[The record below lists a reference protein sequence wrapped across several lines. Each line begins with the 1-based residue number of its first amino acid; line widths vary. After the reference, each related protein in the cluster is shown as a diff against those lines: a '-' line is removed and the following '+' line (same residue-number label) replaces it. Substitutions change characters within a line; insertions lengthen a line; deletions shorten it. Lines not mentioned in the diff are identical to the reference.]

1 MINIDSLRQKIKQNT
16 DESLLQ
22 YVAQLPD
29 HAPQLRAAMEYSL
42 LAGGKRMRPL
52 LVHLIG
58 NTLDIPGQDQAAI
71 SMAIECIHAYSL
83 AHDDLPAMDD
93 DDLRRG
99 KPTCHIQFDEATAIL
114 AGDALQTMAFSIL
127 AEAPMSKFAQ
137 DKRAILV
144 SILARASGYMGMCGG
159 QAIDLASTGKTID
172 IDALTRL
179 HRLKTGALLQ
189 ACAEMITLLAEEL
202 DPGHRN
208 ALVRHASD
216 IGLAFQ
222 IQDDILDVEGDAAVI
237 GKPQGS
243 DIEAGKNTFPAL
255 LGMTQAKAELARL
268 HDSALQAL
276 DSLPYNTELLS
287 AFTDLMVKRTF

>member
-1 MINIDSLRQKIKQNT
+1 MTNIDSLRQKIKQNT

-208 ALVRHASD
+208 ALVRYASD

>member
-202 DPGHRN
+202 DPEHRN
-208 ALVRHASD
+208 ALIRYASD

>member
-202 DPGHRN
+202 DPGRRN
-208 ALVRHASD
+208 ALVRYASD

>member
-208 ALVRHASD
+208 ALVRYASD

>member
-1 MINIDSLRQKIKQNT
+1 MINIDSLRQKIKSNT
-16 DESLLQ
+16 DDGLLQ

-29 HAPQLRAAMEYSL
+29 HAPALRNAMEYAL

-52 LVHLIG
+52 LVHIIG
-58 NTLDIPGQDQAAI
+58 NTLDVPGQDQTAV

-83 AHDDLPAMDD
+83 THDDLPAMDD

-114 AGDALQTMAFSIL
+114 AGDALQTMAFCIL
-127 AEAPMSKFAQ
+127 AEAPMSAYAQ
-137 DKRAILV
+137 PRRAQLV
-144 SILARASGYMGMCGG
+144 SILARASGYLGMCGG
-159 QAIDLASTGKTID
+159 QAIDLASTGKSID
-172 IDALTRL
+172 IQALTKL
-179 HRLKTGALLQ
+179 HKLKTGALLQ
-189 ACAEMITLLAEEL
+189 ACAEMVTLLAEDLTPE
-202 DPGHRN
+202 HRT
-208 ALVRHASD
+208 AFVRYACD

-222 IQDDILDVEGDAAVI
+222 IQDDILDVEGDASVT

-255 LGMTQAKAELARL
+255 LGMSGAKTELARL
-268 HDSALQAL
+268 HTSALQAVG
-276 DSLPYNTELLS
+276 SLPYNTELLS

>member
-29 HAPQLRAAMEYSL
+29 PAPQLRAAMEYSL

-208 ALVRHASD
+208 ALVRYASD